1 MFEQP
6 VFSAALAATGAH
18 RRSLK
23 GRRLVYVPYDQLGRF
38 GLLADPPETLAL
50 VFVESPVKAARRP
63 YHRQKLAFILANQR
77 QFALEMARA
86 GAAVRYL
93 SGRDDYATQLERFL
107 RGGDHPGPMEVMTP
121 AERELRVE
129 LAPLRAAFAL
139 VERPHAGWLTTRD
152 DFQSGAG
159 AGPPWRMDAFYRHVR
174 QRTGVLMTR
183 GASGRAAPKPE
194 GGRYSFD
201 VDNRLPW
208 AGTPDAPPPPVFT
221 PDAITA
227 EVVDLV
233 NTRFADHPGRV
244 DVSSLP
250 TTAADA
256 EALWRWARERCLPH
270 FGPYED
276 ALSRRSRTLFHTR
289 ASALINVHRLQ
300 PARILADAL
309 DPALPLPLAS
319 REGFVRQL
327 LGWREYVRHV
337 HVETDGFRRG
347 VAENALG
354 ASRPLPPVYWGG
366 APSGLACL
374 DAVVDD
380 VWAEAWTHHI
390 ARLMVLSNIA
400 QLLDV
405 DPRALTDWFWVAFVD
420 AFDWVVE
427 PNVLGMG
434 TFACGDAMTTKP
446 YVSGAGYL
454 HRMGDFCDGCAFR
467 PDRDCPLTPLYWAYL
482 DRHAEALRPAGRMV
496 NPLAGLSRRAPERR
510 AADRALFERVSAALN
525 AGERLS
531 PASISPGAAPDST
544 HSRQQEMFP

>member
-1 MFEQP
+1 MFAELKD
-6 VFSAALAATGAH
+6 ALSRTGAD
-18 RRSLK
+18 RRPLS
-23 GRRLVYVPYDQLGRF
+23 GRRVVYVPYDQLGRF
-38 GLLADPPETLAL
+38 GPLAEAPETLAL

-63 YHRQKLAFILANQR
+63 YHRQKLAFVLANQR
-77 QFALEMARA
+77 QFALEMARE

-93 SGRDDYATQLERFL
+93 TGREDYATQLQRFA
-107 RGGDHPGPMEVMTP
+107 GGSEAPGPLTVMTP

-129 LAPLRAAFAL
+129 LAPLVAAGCL
-139 VERPHAGWLTTRD
+139 VEVPHAGWLTARE
-152 DFQSGAG
+152 DFLAGAG
-159 AGPPWRMDAFYRHVR
+159 AAPPWRMEAFYRHVR
-174 QRTGVLMTR
+174 RRTGVLMAA
-183 GASGRAAPKPE
+183 GPGRRAEPKPV
-194 GGRYSFD
+194 GGRFSFD
-201 VDNRLPW
+201 VENRLPW
-208 AGTPDAPPPPVFT
+208 SGEPPAPPPPVFT
-221 PDAITA
+221 PDAVTA
-227 EVVDLV
+227 EVVAFV
-233 NTRFADHPGRV
+233 NSAFADHPGV
-244 DVSSLP
+244 ADAASLP
-250 TTAADA
+250 ATQADA
-256 EALWRWARERCLPH
+256 EALWRWARDRCLPN

-289 ASALINVHRLQ
+289 ASALINVHRLL
-300 PARILADAL
+300 PARVLADAL
-309 DPALPLPLAS
+309 DPSLDLPIAS

-347 VAENALG
+347 VPQNALG
-354 ASRPLPPVYWGG
+354 AARPLPPVFWGG

-390 ARLMVLSNIA
+390 ARLMVLANIA

-405 DPRALTDWFWVAFVD
+405 DPRALTDWFWVAYVD

-446 YVSGAGYL
+446 YISGAGYL
-454 HRMGDFCDGCAFR
+454 HRMGDHCETCAFR

-496 NPLAGLSRRAPERR
+496 NPLAGLARRAPERR
-510 AADRALFERVSAALN
+510 AADRATFERVSAALT
-525 AGERLS
+525 AGARLAPEPR
-531 PASISPGAAPDST
+531 PATD
-544 HSRQQEMFP
+544 SRQPELFP